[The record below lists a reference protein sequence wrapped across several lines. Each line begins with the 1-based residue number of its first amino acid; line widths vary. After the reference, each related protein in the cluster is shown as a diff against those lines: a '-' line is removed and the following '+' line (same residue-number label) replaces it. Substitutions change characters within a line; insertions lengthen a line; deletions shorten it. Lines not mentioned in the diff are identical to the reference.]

1 MRALLA
7 TVLILGG
14 VLLLGA
20 CTAEEEGE
28 EEPTG
33 TAKPSATAA
42 ATKTATSTPAGAA
55 ASATPGRDF
64 VRRPTL
70 PTRTPTATAAA
81 AAPVQTAVAP
91 PPVVQTAAPPPPVVT
106 VAPTAPPVQTPTPQT
121 PYWETWV
128 PLEPVTPGTMVELS
142 IRNANGAPGET
153 YSIGMNVV
161 LPDQTYVTQEGV
173 VSGADWLTFYVG
185 DTMQV
190 GFYDVYF
197 GLPQS
202 DLIYAQDYFEVAGE
216 TLTDPT
222 TLSWQVSAPR
232 EAVAAGSTIELGLR
246 NEFGYPGECYDFTV
260 EVYDPDGYTA
270 SGYGTVCADEWTY
283 LTYSDTWVSGYY
295 DVSYFIGG
303 QFVASDYFQVGY

>member
-20 CTAEEEGE
+20 CTAEEEGDE
-28 EEPTG
+28 DPTA
-33 TAKPSATAA
+33 TAKASTTAV
-42 ATKTATSTPAGAA
+42 ATKTATATPAGAG

-70 PTRTPTATAAA
+70 ATHTPTATAVA
-81 AAPVQTAVAP
+81 VQTAVAP
-91 PPVVQTAAPPPPVVT
+91 PPVVQTAAPPPVQT
-106 VAPTAPPVQTPTPQT
+106 AAPPQPTSAPPVQTPTPQT

-173 VSGADWLTFYVG
+173 VSGADWLIFYVG
-185 DTMQV
+185 DTMQP
-190 GFYDVYF
+190 GFYEVYF
-197 GLPQS
+197 GPIL
-202 DLIYAQDYFEVAGE
+202 LG
-216 TLTDPT
+216 TLHEDRPD
-222 TLSWQVSAPR
+222 
-232 EAVAAGSTIELGLR
+232 LGL
-246 NEFGYPGECYDFTV
+246 V
-260 EVYDPDGYTA
+260 KVHA
-270 SGYGTVCADEWTY
+270 
-283 LTYSDTWVSGYY
+283 
-295 DVSYFIGG
+295 
-303 QFVASDYFQVGY
+303 